1 MLVITEAIG
10 GKTMADSG
18 TLFAIQYPF
27 WYAEEFLRKS
37 SPIWARVLVKV
48 VYQPCSKPRFEGE
61 SNH

>member
-1 MLVITEAIG
+1 
-10 GKTMADSG
+10 MADSG